1 VKQPLPSGPL
11 VVWQPVYV
19 HHNATMFKASS
30 FAHSAFPGENA
41 PARSAG
47 RKPLPAVL
55 AGLLWLAAG
64 LSAGYWVLQALGRAP
79 VTPVPAAAS
88 APPVVDAALL
98 ARALGALPAATLL
111 AQATPAAASR
121 YALQGV
127 VAVGAARGA
136 ALIAVDGQP
145 ARPFRLGAE
154 VASGLVLQ
162 AVTAQQ
168 VRLGVAVDGPT
179 VITLDMPSKPGG

>member
-1 VKQPLPSGPL
+1 MS
-11 VVWQPVYV
+11 
-19 HHNATMFKASS
+19 TASS
-30 FAHSAFPGENA
+30 FAHSAFPGEIA

-47 RKPLPAVL
+47 RKSWPALL

-79 VTPVPAAAS
+79 VTPVPAMAS

-98 ARALGALPAATLL
+98 ARALSALPTAANL
-111 AQATPAAASR
+111 AEATPAAASR

-127 VAVGAARGA
+127 AAVGAARGA

-168 VRLGVAVDGPT
+168 VRLGTAVNGPT
-179 VITLDMPSKPGG
+179 AITLDMPSKPGG